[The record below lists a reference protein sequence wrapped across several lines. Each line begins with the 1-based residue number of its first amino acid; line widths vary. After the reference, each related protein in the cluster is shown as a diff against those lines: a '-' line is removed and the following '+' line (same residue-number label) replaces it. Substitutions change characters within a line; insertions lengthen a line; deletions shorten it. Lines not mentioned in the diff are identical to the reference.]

1 MVAQPLAH
9 AGLCGRCEHARP
21 VRSARGSV
29 FLRCAMH
36 DVDPRF
42 AKYPRLPVAACPG
55 FSPATSRE
63 PQGTPQ
69 GNEES
74 QP

>member
-1 MVAQPLAH
+1 MGAHPLAH
-9 AGLCGRCEHARP
+9 AGLCGHCVHGRA

-36 DVDPRF
+36 DADARF

-55 FSPATSRE
+55 FSEAPPQPAPIEE
-63 PQGTPQ
+63 PRP
-69 GNEES
+69 
-74 QP
+74 